1 MKALIPG
8 FIVLLIANITN
19 GQSVNLP
26 DAMQVAINNRQ
37 EVPVTVNLPI
47 VVPGV
52 RDGDE
57 PVRSKTFTKSFAV
70 NQSDKVSVINQYGTI
85 QIKTWDRKEVK
96 VDVDIKAYSNSDT
109 ESQALLNQVSI
120 DADKEGD
127 QVILTT
133 RMGKGTGGN
142 WGSGNRN
149 GKKWRREVK
158 INYVVYM
165 PATLALTMA
174 QSYGN
179 ISVPE
184 LSGAVSVRLQ
194 YGDFSA
200 ISLNSTNNYINVQYG
215 KTSIQT
221 LNKGVIKQQYGPG
234 LTIGIAGTLDLDAQY
249 AAVNINTIK
258 GSAIIKQQYGSGLV
272 LGIVEN
278 LDIKAQYADVTVN
291 TVRGNAKID
300 QQYSNLN
307 IGTVLT
313 LNLNA
318 EYTSATIGTLRGNA
332 KIDMQYN
339 RLSIG
344 EVTNGCRA
352 LTLEGSYLNSTIN
365 FNDNFNADFDVNIS
379 YAPFKYGERVSAKIN
394 GEKNSNT
401 KKYAGSIGNGGGA
414 VVKINSSYGSV
425 TFK

>member
-1 MKALIPG
+1 MRVLMPG
-8 FIVLLIANITN
+8 FVVLLIASIAN

-26 DAMQVAINNRQ
+26 DANQVATNSRQ
-37 EVPVTVNLPI
+37 EMPVNANFSVAVPSVQNTE
-47 VVPGV
+47 
-52 RDGDE
+52 E
-57 PVRSKTFTKSFAV
+57 PVKSKTFTKSFAV
-70 NQSDKVSVINQYGTI
+70 NQSDKVSIVNQYGTI

-109 ESQALLNQVSI
+109 ESQSLLNQVSI
-120 DADKEGD
+120 SADKEGD

-133 RMGKGTGGN
+133 RMEKGTGGN
-142 WGSGNRN
+142 WGNGNRN

-165 PATLALTMA
+165 PATLALTMT

-200 ISLNSTNNYINVQYG
+200 VNLNSNSNYINVQYG
-215 KTSIQT
+215 KTSIHT

-258 GSAIIKQQYGSGLV
+258 GNAVIKQQYGSGLV
-272 LGIVEN
+272 IGIVEN

-313 LNLNA
+313 LNLNTQ
-318 EYTSATIGTLRGNA
+318 YTTATIGTLRGNA
-332 KIDMQYN
+332 KVDMQYN
-339 RLSIG
+339 SLSIA
-344 EVTNGCRA
+344 EVTNGCRS
-352 LTLEGSYLNSTIN
+352 LTLEGSYLNSIIN

-379 YAPFKYGERVSAKIN
+379 YAPFKYGQRVSAKLN

-401 KKYAGSIGNGGGA
+401 KKYTGSIGSGGGA
-414 VVKINSSYGSV
+414 VVKISSPYGSV